1 MAEAQAK
8 GQVDF
13 LAEVRKLRKTLQGVD
28 FFNRLK
34 LEELEL
40 LVDHL
45 KRRSVPRG
53 HIIISQG
60 DKNADAFY
68 MIATGRCTVW
78 IKKGSQMIKVAS
90 LDHEQYFGEKALV
103 NSEPRAATVRAETAC
118 ELYVLY
124 KEDFNTILMH
134 NPSIAQEI
142 KFHIAQYKK

>member
-1 MAEAQAK
+1 MAEVQAK

-40 LVDHL
+40 LVDNL
-45 KRRSVPRG
+45 KKRTVPRG
-53 HIIISQG
+53 QILISQG
-60 DKNADAFY
+60 EKAADAFY
-68 MIATGRCTVW
+68 MISSGRCTVW
-78 IKKGSQMIKVAS
+78 IKKGSAMIKVAD
-90 LDHEQYFGEKALV
+90 LGPDQYFGEKALV
-103 NSEPRAATVRAETAC
+103 TNEPRAATVRAETAC

-124 KEDFNTILMH
+124 KEDFNTIIMH

>member
-1 MAEAQAK
+1 MAEAAAK
-8 GQVDF
+8 GQTDF

-45 KRRSVPRG
+45 KKRSVPRG
-53 HIIISQG
+53 HIIMNQG
-60 DKNADAFY
+60 EKNADAFY

-78 IKKGSQMIKVAS
+78 IKKGGAMAKVAD
-90 LDHEQYFGEKALV
+90 LGHDQYFGEKALV
-103 NSEPRAATVRAETAC
+103 TSAPRAATVRAEVAT

-142 KFHIAQYKK
+142 KFHIAQYK